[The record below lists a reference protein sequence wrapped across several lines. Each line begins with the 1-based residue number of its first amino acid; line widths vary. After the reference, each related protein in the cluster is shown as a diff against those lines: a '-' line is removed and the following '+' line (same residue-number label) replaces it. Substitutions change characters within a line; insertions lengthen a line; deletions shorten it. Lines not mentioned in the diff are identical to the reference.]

1 MHWLFPKREDFIQDV
16 EYSLHRNFVLIW
28 NSNSSLW
35 LSDSTISIS
44 YIIEL
49 SQSVFGIL
57 YSVFTVNSG
66 FLSRPFN
73 INRMLWSKV
82 SNKPAIWW
90 GSPTFIM
97 SLQKRPITFLIP
109 PWGLL
114 KSIFN
119 CKFYGCTFSS
129 CKFYRQFKKF
139 LTSAQVLDAKITCGI
154 IIVLRDPGKT
164 KSAISSKNDV
174 PMAFINT
181 IDKEFLIR
189 IEIGLYI

>member
-1 MHWLFPKREDFIQDV
+1 M
-16 EYSLHRNFVLIW
+16 
-28 NSNSSLW
+28 
-35 LSDSTISIS
+35 
-44 YIIEL
+44 
-49 SQSVFGIL
+49 SQSVFCIL

-66 FLSRPFN
+66 ILSRQFN

-82 SNKPAIWW
+82 SNKSAIWW

-139 LTSAQVLDAKITCGI
+139 LTSAQVLDAKITCWI

-164 KSAISSKNDV
+164 KSAISSNNDV

-181 IDKEFLIR
+181 IDKEFLIW
-189 IEIGLYI
+189 IEICLYI

>member
-1 MHWLFPKREDFIQDV
+1 MIEWFHFINFIH
-16 EYSLHRNFVLIW
+16 HRIVVIC
-28 NSNSSLW
+28 
-35 LSDSTISIS
+35 
-44 YIIEL
+44 
-49 SQSVFGIL
+49 IL
-57 YSVFTVNSG
+57 YSVFTVNSRI
-66 FLSRPFN
+66 LSRPFI

-82 SNKPAIWW
+82 SNKSAIWW
-90 GSPTFIM
+90 VSPTFIM
-97 SLQKRPITFLIP
+97 SLPKRPLTFLIP
-109 PWGLL
+109 PTWGLL

-139 LTSAQVLDAKITCGI
+139 LTSAQVLDAKITCWI

-174 PMAFINT
+174 PMPFINT

-189 IEIGLYI
+189 IEIGLCV

>member
-1 MHWLFPKREDFIQDV
+1 
-16 EYSLHRNFVLIW
+16 
-28 NSNSSLW
+28 
-35 LSDSTISIS
+35 
-44 YIIEL
+44 
-49 SQSVFGIL
+49 
-57 YSVFTVNSG
+57 
-66 FLSRPFN
+66 
-73 INRMLWSKV
+73 MLWSKV

-119 CKFYGCTFSS
+119 CKFYGCTSSS

-139 LTSAQVLDAKITCGI
+139 LTSAQVLDAKITCWI